1 MTSPAFVSADQAQ
14 AMADTALACW
24 GAAARPPL
32 LIKIRENIV
41 FRVWFADGRT
51 AALRLHRPGYQ
62 SRASIEAELEWT
74 AALAGKGLCVPAP
87 LATRKGGLTAT
98 AGDRIASCVAWLDG
112 SAIGSAEQPLNGSRA
127 DQVALF
133 DRLGQLLGRL
143 HAVTD
148 TLDLPAAA
156 NRPVWDESGF
166 FGETPLWG
174 RFWENPAFGAAGRR
188 TVLAARDKARA
199 QLQAMRA
206 RGCDFGLIHADAL
219 RENVMETPGGLAL
232 IDFDDSGFGF
242 RLYDLGTALLQNL
255 DEPNLACIAAALAS
269 GYRRGRPVA
278 ALDADMLTLFVLLR
292 CFASTGWI
300 MTRAPQDDPRQGF
313 YTKRALRLARHFMDG
328 TAPWGRVVR

>member
-1 MTSPAFVSADQAQ
+1 
-14 AMADTALACW
+14 MADTALACW
-24 GAAARPPL
+24 GSAARPPQ

-41 FRVWFADGRT
+41 FKVWFEDGRT

-62 SRASIEAELEWT
+62 SRASIEAELDWT

-87 LATRKGGLTAT
+87 LSTRKGRLTAT

-112 SAIGSAEQPLNGSRA
+112 TAIGSAEQPLNGGRA

-148 TLDLPAAA
+148 TLDLPAAT
-156 NRPVWDESGF
+156 NRPVWDANGF
-166 FGETPLWG
+166 FGEKPLWG
-174 RFWENPAFGAAGRR
+174 RFWENPAYSAADRR

-199 QLQAMRA
+199 HLQAMRSQ
-206 RGCDFGLIHADAL
+206 GCDFGLIHADVL

-242 RLYDLGTALLQNL
+242 RLYDLGTALFQNL
-255 DEPNLACIAAALAS
+255 DEPNLACIAAALVS
-269 GYRRGRPVA
+269 GYRRSRPVA
-278 ALDADMLTLFVLLR
+278 DLDAGVLTLFVLLR

-300 MTRAPQDDPRQGF
+300 MTRAPQDDPRQSF
-313 YTKRALRLARHFMDG
+313 YTDRALRLARHFLEG
-328 TAPWGRVVR
+328 TAPWGAGRVPDQRLT

>member
-1 MTSPAFVSADQAQ
+1 
-14 AMADTALACW
+14 MADTALACW
-24 GAAARPPL
+24 GSAARPPQ

-41 FRVWFADGRT
+41 FKVWFEDGRT

-62 SRASIEAELEWT
+62 SRASIEAELDWT

-87 LATRKGGLTAT
+87 LPTRKRRLTAT

-112 SAIGSAEQPLNGSRA
+112 TAIGSAEQPLHGGRA
-127 DQVALF
+127 DQLALF

-148 TLDLPAAA
+148 TLDLPAATK
-156 NRPVWDESGF
+156 RPVWDENGF
-166 FGETPLWG
+166 FGENPLWG
-174 RFWENPAFGAAGRR
+174 RFWENPAFSAADCR
-188 TVLAARDKARA
+188 TVLAARDMARA
-199 QLQAMRA
+199 HLRSMRS
-206 RGCDFGLIHADAL
+206 RGCDFGLIHADVL

-242 RLYDLGTALLQNL
+242 RLYDLGTALFQNL
-255 DEPNLACIAAALAS
+255 DEPNIAGIAAALAS

-278 ALDADMLTLFVLLR
+278 ALDAGVLTLFVLLR

-300 MTRAPQDDPRQGF
+300 MTRAPQDDPRQSF
-313 YTKRALRLARHFMDG
+313 YSERALRLARHFLEG
-328 TAPWGRVVR
+328 TAPWGRAAC